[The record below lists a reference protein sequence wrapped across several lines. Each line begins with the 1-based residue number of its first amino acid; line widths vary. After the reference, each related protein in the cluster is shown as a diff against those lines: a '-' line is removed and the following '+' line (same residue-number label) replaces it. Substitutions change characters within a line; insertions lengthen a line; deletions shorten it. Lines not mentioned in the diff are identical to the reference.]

1 MNRQHSM
8 EMINKKKSIMAR
20 LICKRRLMESEHLT
34 AMGSLL
40 CMREKNPFKYI
51 FLLGESKE
59 IDLCFINRIKT

>member
-1 MNRQHSM
+1 
-8 EMINKKKSIMAR
+8 MAR

-59 IDLCFINRIKT
+59 VDLCFINRIKT